1 MKAIG
6 TKLALQAALV
16 LIFLCPAMPLHAQQ
30 QGVVGSTLFVCN
42 KGTVPV
48 EVVAAIRSWDVLR
61 GVGKY
66 YWAITSATAA
76 PQECRKVENDEGDP
90 SYIAFGFADSKGEW
104 GSGSIAQVP
113 DLGSFDRSLF
123 SKPEKVLTGAMKAV
137 CARKDRKS
145 AAEGPDY

>member
-16 LIFLCPAMPLHAQQ
+16 LIFLGPAMPSRAQRPDT
-30 QGVVGSTLFVCN
+30 VGSTLFICN

-48 EVVAAIRSWDVLR
+48 EIVAAIRSWDVLR

-66 YWAITSATAA
+66 YWAITSSIAA
-76 PQECRKVENDEGDP
+76 PQTCRRVENDEGDP
-90 SYIAFGFADSKGEW
+90 SYIAFGLADSKGEW

-113 DLGSFDRSLF
+113 DFGSFDRSAF
-123 SKPEKVLTGAMKAV
+123 SPSEKVLTGAAKAV
-137 CARKDRKS
+137 
-145 AAEGPDY
+145 